1 MKVGARQCEV
11 VEISSEEA
19 TSFLNNYHRQKSV
32 QAIYN
37 IALKYQNDII
47 ALMTFGYPRY
57 NPKYQWELLRLCF
70 HPNYTISGGS
80 EKLFKYFLEKYDP
93 HSIISYCDYNY
104 FTGEV
109 YDRLGFNK
117 LRVSTGS
124 KIWYKGDRFITDN
137 LLRQFGADKLI
148 GTRDGKGTNNEE
160 IMLREGW
167 KFKIDEKGQGTY
179 IWNGK
184 GKFGYIYLV
193 TDTLHSKQYIGQ
205 HRGYKLDEKYFGSGQ
220 IIRSIIK
227 KYGTDILKIEVLDW
241 ADSQEDLSEKE
252 IKYINEYNTL
262 YPNGYNLTLRK
273 QAIESY
279 TVKNTISDETRE
291 KLRQSTTKMWQDEN
305 FRQHFSDIQK
315 RLWENPNY
323 RKRQSMSRKSAW
335 QDENYR
341 SFQLDILKKA
351 RENPN
356 TEIKRIEACQS
367 EDYKKLHSRLST
379 EMWKNEEYSKKMLQ
393 IRKEQVTEETRL
405 NMSQAQMKRF
415 SNSNEREK
423 ISNSLKHVFATT
435 DLRDRI
441 SKTSKE
447 LWQNE
452 DYRNKISIARKEQW
466 KNLEYREKHHK
477 DIENFW
483 NDTDKR
489 ESWLKNHNKAMRSPE
504 HRKKVSENAL
514 GRKWWNNGTINKFTK
529 EKPEGDEWKEGRLL
543 KKSK

>member
-19 TSFLNNYHRQKSV
+19 ASFLNNYHRQKSV

-70 HPNYTISGGS
+70 HPSYTISGGS
-80 EKLFKYFLEKYDP
+80 EKLFKYFLENYDP

-109 YDRLGFNK
+109 YDRLGFSK

-148 GTRDGKGTNNEE
+148 GTHDGKGTNNEE

-167 KFKIDEKGQGTY
+167 QFKIDKKGQGTY

-193 TDTLHSKQYIGQ
+193 TDTLHNKQYVGQ

-227 KYGTDILKIEVLDW
+227 KYGTDILKIEILDW

-273 QAIESY
+273 QAIEPY
-279 TVKNTISDETRE
+279 TVKNVEETKQ
-291 KLRQSTTKMWQDEN
+291 KLKQITTKLWQNEEYKQKQHSGLIKALSSDDYKQERAKIAFDLWKDDE
-305 FRQHFSDIQK
+305 
-315 RLWENPNY
+315 Y
-323 RKRQSMSRKSAW
+323 RKKQEEATKNKISNVDYIEHLRNTSKALWQNEEYRSNVIEAIKKSTQTDEFRSKRSLQQKKLATNENYLKKLSEGVKRYYAQNPSTRDKVSEASKRHW
-335 QDENYR
+335 KDENYR
-341 SFQLDILKKA
+341 EKIKKA
-351 RENPN
+351 N
-356 TEIKRIEACQS
+356 KA
-367 EDYKKLHSRLST
+367 K
-379 EMWKNEEYSKKMLQ
+379 
-393 IRKEQVTEETRL
+393 
-405 NMSQAQMKRF
+405 
-415 SNSNEREK
+415 
-423 ISNSLKHVFATT
+423 
-435 DLRDRI
+435 
-441 SKTSKE
+441 
-447 LWQNE
+447 WQ
-452 DYRNKISIARKEQW
+452 DP
-466 KNLEYREKHHK
+466 EYREKMSAIRSNRWK
-477 DIENFW
+477 DE
-483 NDTDKR
+483 DY
-489 ESWLKNHNKAMRSPE
+489 
-504 HRKKVSENAL
+504 RKKMANARATFINSESYRKKLSTAAK
-514 GRKWWNNGTINKFTK
+514 GKKWWNNGTITK
-529 EKPEGDEWKEGRLL
+529 LSREKPEGDEWKEGRLL